1 MEGFTLIQAIC
12 ILEANGETK
21 VTMIQYEDGS
31 GYKFNYTLNNSINKF
46 ADLTPS
52 TYVEKVRA
60 SVIKSI
66 IVKL

>member
-1 MEGFTLIQAIC
+1 
-12 ILEANGETK
+12 
-21 VTMIQYEDGS
+21 MIQYEDGS